1 MTSESWKAG
10 RRMAQLTQ
18 IAAAEKLGV
27 SQPYLSQLE
36 QGLREA
42 GSDLVQRAARLYRLP
57 LTVLPL
63 RTALDF
69 REPRPDD
76 LQREIGSLGY
86 PGFEHIRATTLRNPA
101 AVILRVVGQPD
112 LDTRLVEALPWV
124 LATYTDLD
132 WPWLRDQIRIG
143 NLQNRLGYLICL
155 AEETACTLPD
165 RCNAVPV
172 LCEWRRELDRSL
184 LVREGTLCR
193 ESMPEP
199 ERVWVRTHRP
209 EAAAYWRLLTTLTA
223 GQLPYAP

>member
-10 RRMAQLTQ
+10 RRIAQLTQ
-18 IAAAEKLGV
+18 IAAAERLGV

-42 GSDLVQRAARLYRLP
+42 GSDVVQRAARLYRLP
-57 LTVLPL
+57 PTVLPV
-63 RTALDF
+63 RVALDF

-76 LQREIGSLGY
+76 LQCEIASLGY
-86 PGFEHIRATTLRNPA
+86 PGFEHIRAEPLRNPA
-101 AVILRVVGQPD
+101 EVILRVVGQPD
-112 LDTRLVEALPWV
+112 LDTRLIEALPWV

-132 WPWLRDQIRIG
+132 WPWLRDRIKLG
-143 NLQNRLGYLICL
+143 NLQNRLGFLICL
-155 AEETACTLPD
+155 AEETACTLPG
-165 RCNAVPV
+165 RRNAVPV
-172 LCEWRRELDRSL
+172 LCEWRRELDQARL
-184 LVREGTLCR
+184 ATEGTLCR

-209 EAAAYWRLLTTLTA
+209 EAAAYWQLFTTLTA